1 MNTLTQLTAS
11 PKRAGLIASALLLF
25 SLVAVGLLY
34 WLNLP
39 QLYNFTYLGASV
51 FIAGW
56 LYAARSPWYYGFV
69 VWSWFLA
76 SFVRRV
82 VDYQLG
88 TYTPPGLSLSLLTPF
103 AVTLLAL
110 LDIPRF
116 GRLLLQRTF
125 LPFLL
130 CLSAVLYGFL
140 ISLSM
145 QGPVDAVIALLNW
158 LPPLIIGFHLLVR
171 RHAYPQH
178 RRVAQ
183 QVFIWGMLLLGLYGI
198 AQFFLAPP
206 WDVFWM
212 IHSEMTS
219 IGRPE
224 AMQIRVFG
232 TLDSPGPYAIVMLTG
247 VILLLVS
254 FSPLSLLAAVP
265 GYTSFLLSMVRGAWL
280 GWIVAV
286 GVLLVRLT
294 GRLRMR
300 LLAFAAV
307 IAVLVVPIFVMS
319 GTLGEMAGSRL
330 STLSAIQQ
338 DGSYQARTNLY
349 QETLLVALMSPVGHG
364 LGSRNVDSGVVTV
377 LWQLGWPGTALYG
390 LGLFLMFK
398 QAFRSRDR
406 FAIAATAVATS
417 LLFQML
423 ASNQLAQ
430 VSGII
435 FWSMLSLAAAAYHYE
450 CEQQTSDHTDEPAN
464 TTTDSSPVPA

>member
-11 PKRAGLIASALLLF
+11 PRRAGLVAGALLLF

-34 WLNLP
+34 WLDLP
-39 QLYNFTYLGASV
+39 QLYNFTYFGASV

-69 VWSWFLA
+69 MWSWFLA

-103 AVTLLAL
+103 AVTLLAV
-110 LDIPRF
+110 LDIPRY
-116 GRLLLQRTF
+116 GRLLVQRSF

-130 CLSAVLYGFL
+130 CLSAVLYGYL
-140 ISLSM
+140 IALSL
-145 QGPVDAVIALLNW
+145 QGPVNATVALLNW
-158 LPPLIIGFHLLVR
+158 LPPLIIGFHLFVRQHAYR
-171 RHAYPQH
+171 RHRH
-178 RRVAQ
+178 VAQ
-183 QVFIWGMLLLGLYGI
+183 RVFTWGMLLLGLYGI

-212 IHSEMTS
+212 VHSEMNS

-254 FSPLSLLAAVP
+254 FSPTSLLAAVP

-280 GWIVAV
+280 GWIVAL
-286 GVLLVRLT
+286 GVLIVRLT
-294 GRLRMR
+294 GRLRTR
-300 LLAFAAV
+300 LIVFAAV
-307 IAVLVVPIFVMS
+307 IAVLVVPIFMMS

-330 STLSAIQQ
+330 ATLTNIQQ

-377 LWQLGWPGTALYG
+377 LWQLGWPGTALYS

-398 QAFRSRDR
+398 QAFRGRGR
-406 FAIAATAVATS
+406 FAVAATAVAVS

-430 VSGII
+430 ISGII
-435 FWSMLSLAAAAYHYE
+435 FWSMLSLAAAAHYHDRAQPPPE
-450 CEQQTSDHTDEPAN
+450 EAPDPASRPTSL
-464 TTTDSSPVPA
+464 SSVPA